1 MGKRHRGGTRV
12 LLLSPHPS
20 GLPGSS
26 EGHLGG
32 TALEPADPQVCGQG
46 SGRGQSPSSG
56 AWPDGAPWP
65 TAAAESLR
73 RHKVAFHRGPV
84 ASRAQG
90 GRAEPSRGRKALPAG
105 RLPCASGEAW
115 VARAAAAGLRPSPTF
130 LHRRPAGCRSGPG
143 LMRRA
148 APPCGL
154 GPGRFLPPAVSKGRL
169 AQSRVGRWGLP
180 RAATAYSWAHGQ
192 EAQPA
197 GQ

>member
-1 MGKRHRGGTRV
+1 MSYFSAPTPLV
-12 LLLSPHPS
+12 CQ
-20 GLPGSS
+20 GLPKVTW
-26 EGHLGG
+26 GG
-32 TALEPADPQVCGQG
+32 TALEPAGPQVRGQG
-46 SGRGQSPSSG
+46 SRRGQGPSSG

-115 VARAAAAGLRPSPTF
+115 VARAAAAGLCPSPTF

-154 GPGRFLPPAVSKGRL
+154 CPGRFLPPAVSEGRL
-169 AQSRVGRWGLP
+169 AQSRVGRWGLL